1 MTGEPCTAA
10 VGLQW
15 GDEGKGKI
23 IDWLAGDA
31 KHVARFQ
38 GGNNAGHTVV
48 AGGEKTVLHL
58 IPSGILRERCR
69 CHIGQGVVLDM
80 QALLEEADML
90 EKAGIDVAGR
100 LSVSGGCALVLPHHV
115 ALDEARE
122 SGSAAIGTT
131 KRGIGPAHEDRAGR
145 RALRLSDVI
154 GGGYE
159 EKLAASLRHA
169 NCELAHLHGRE
180 PVDPESVREWIDG
193 KASRV
198 APLVADVAAELRR
211 ARDRGEKILLEASQ
225 GALLDVEQGSYPF
238 VTSSSCIASAGAGGL
253 GVDLRPKVIGIAKAY
268 ATRVG
273 LGAFPTEIGGDA
285 AETLVEKGEEF
296 GATTARQR
304 RVGWLDVPALRH
316 ALAVN
321 GCKEIALTKLDVLGL
336 LDTVKVC
343 VGYARDGKALGS
355 WPAGNDELERCEPE
369 YVEME
374 GWGRMPEVAGAGDIP
389 EACARYVEK
398 VSELCGARVSIL
410 SLGPERAATMWL
422 ERQEA
427 LA

>member
-1 MTGEPCTAA
+1 MTGESCTAA

-23 IDWLAGDA
+23 IDWLAEDA
-31 KHVARFQ
+31 RHVARFQ
-38 GGNNAGHTVV
+38 GGNNAGHTVMV
-48 AGGEKTVLHL
+48 GGEKTVLHL
-58 IPSGILRERCR
+58 IPSGILREHCR

-80 QALLEEADML
+80 QALLEEVDML
-90 EKAGIDVAGR
+90 GRAGIDVAGR
-100 LSVSGGCALVLPHHV
+100 LSVSRGCALVLPHHV

-122 SGSAAIGTT
+122 SGSSAIGTT
-131 KRGIGPAHEDRAGR
+131 KRGIGPAHEDKAGR
-145 RALRLSDVI
+145 RALKLSDVI
-154 GGGYE
+154 DGGYE
-159 EKLAASLRHA
+159 GKLAASLKHA
-169 NCELAHLHGRE
+169 NCELEHLHGRE
-180 PVDPESVREWIDG
+180 PVDPDTVREWIDH

-198 APLVADVAAELRR
+198 APLAADVAAELKE
-211 ARDRGEKILLEASQ
+211 ARDRGERILLEASQ
-225 GALLDVEQGSYPF
+225 GALLDVEQGSYPY
-238 VTSSSCIASAGAGGL
+238 VTSSSCIAAAGAGGL
-253 GVDLRPKVIGIAKAY
+253 GVELRPRVIGIAKAY

-273 LGAFPTEIGGDA
+273 LGAFPTEIEGDV
-285 AETLVEKGEEF
+285 AEMLVEKGEEF

-321 GCKEIALTKLDVLGL
+321 GCREIALTKLDVLGL
-336 LDTVKVC
+336 ADTVKVC
-343 VGYARDGKALGS
+343 VGYRMDGKPLGS
-355 WPAGNDELERCEPE
+355 WPASNDALERCEPE

-374 GWGRMPEVAGAGDIP
+374 GWGRMPEVADAGDIP
-389 EACARYVEK
+389 EACARYVDR
-398 VSELCGARVSIL
+398 VAELCGARVSIL